1 MAEIFQSRLSR
12 TKSVERRGQQR
23 SAESYQFSFLIFTG
37 CEAANAATDAATD
50 AATNATAAVTQVSIP
65 LSTTDL
71 KKNKARYTANTSCG
85 RVGRGGNARFP
96 T

>member
-37 CEAANAATDAATD
+37 CEAANAATDAAT
-50 AATNATAAVTQVSIP
+50 NATAAVTQVSTP

-71 KKNKARYTANTSCG
+71 EKKTRPDCELW
-85 RVGRGGNARFP
+85 RLFL
-96 T
+96 